1 MPSLDLGLPV
11 YNGARFIGPAIE
23 SIMRQTFRNFT
34 LTILDNASTDAT
46 PDICR
51 SFEAQDS
58 RIRYLRREANVG
70 ARSNFN
76 DAYHAGDAKY
86 FKWCAHDD
94 LLEPTYLEACLAV
107 LEARDDVVLCHSRTE
122 LISITGDPLLAD
134 PTAEEFVDWRGVARS
149 VRPVKG
155 RGASPDPFRRFVS
168 IVCYTSRAF
177 DVFGVIRRDA
187 LAQTKLVRSYYGSD
201 ITLLA
206 ELSLHGR
213 FHEIPETLFYKRE
226 HAGQSRS
233 LRTAAARS
241 KWMDPQNPRWH
252 SLILGRNTWSLTGAV
267 LRSPIPT
274 AKKIRCIAM
283 LIAII
288 NWLAPLKL
296 VGVDVKAIRRQR
308 RARELSVDPAE
319 PQDRSGTKA
328 QDDGSGDDR

>member
-11 YNGARFIGPAIE
+11 YNGAQFIGPAIE
-23 SIMRQTFRNFT
+23 SILQQTFRDFT
-34 LTILDNASTDAT
+34 LTILDNASTDET
-46 PDICR
+46 QDICNA
-51 SFEAQDS
+51 FVAQDS
-58 RIRYLRREANVG
+58 RVRYRRRDTNVG
-70 ARSNFN
+70 ARRNFN
-76 DAYHAGDAKY
+76 DAFYAGDGKY

-107 LEARDDVVLCHSRTE
+107 LEADGDVVLCHARTE

-134 PTAEEFVDWRGVARS
+134 PTVEEFVDWRGVARS

-155 RGASPDPFRRFVS
+155 RGASPDPYRRFVS
-168 IVCYTSRAF
+168 IVCHTSRAF
-177 DVFGVIRRDA
+177 DIFGVVRRDA

-241 KWMDPQNPRWH
+241 KWMDPRNPPWH

-267 LRSPIPT
+267 LRSSIPT
-274 AKKIRCIAM
+274 AKKIQCLGL

-296 VGVDVKAIRRQR
+296 VGVDVKAMQRQR
-308 RARELSVDPAE
+308 RARELSANPVE
-319 PQDRSGTKA
+319 PQD
-328 QDDGSGDDR
+328 QPGDDDRR